1 MTATC
6 KKLSELADQIV
17 QISDRLPS
25 EGSPSWTLS
34 PYETIKRKI
43 RARADQLRGYAQ
55 AGDEGA
61 CREYLRIFAPA
72 AKLLSSDQLQEFCR
86 VLGLTLADGSEKS
99 KPISRN

>member
-1 MTATC
+1 M
-6 KKLSELADQIV
+6 SELADQIV

-34 PYETIKRKI
+34 SYETINRKI

-61 CREYLRIFAPA
+61 CREYLRIFASA
-72 AKLLSSDQLQEFCR
+72 AKLSNFEQLQEFCR
-86 VLGLTLADGSEKS
+86 VLGLTLAEGSENS
-99 KPISRN
+99 KPNSRS